1 MNEQEVEKK
10 EGQEEPEVVID
21 LRGKHPDRQ
30 FPTWLDLLS
39 TVGVF
44 ALSVVVGSFFVA
56 SMMQTRGVAQLTP
69 DMTFIYYLIQMLPT
83 IVFVMWLRRRAGR
96 ENAVRWGVRGVNF
109 PVLLWGFLVMT
120 ASSVVL
126 EPLLTLFPTEG
137 YENVTENIGLGG
149 WAILS
154 TVVAAPILEELL
166 FRGLIFES
174 CRERFGNAW
183 AVLTSALL
191 FGLIHIVPVQ
201 MVNAFVVGIILG
213 YIYLKTGSLLS
224 VIILHAINNAIA
236 YVSMCYFGDSANVT
250 VESMFASKTAYWI
263 VYSAA
268 AALFVF
274 ALIHLWRMLRSDRS
288 RA

>member
-1 MNEQEVEKK
+1 
-10 EGQEEPEVVID
+10 
-21 LRGKHPDRQ
+21 
-30 FPTWLDLLS
+30 
-39 TVGVF
+39 
-44 ALSVVVGSFFVA
+44 
-56 SMMQTRGVAQLTP
+56 
-69 DMTFIYYLIQMLPT
+69 
-83 IVFVMWLRRRAGR
+83 
-96 ENAVRWGVRGVNF
+96 
-109 PVLLWGFLVMT
+109 
-120 ASSVVL
+120 
-126 EPLLTLFPTEG
+126 
-137 YENVTENIGLGG
+137 
-149 WAILS
+149 
-154 TVVAAPILEELL
+154 
-166 FRGLIFES
+166 
-174 CRERFGNAW
+174 
-183 AVLTSALL
+183 
-191 FGLIHIVPVQ
+191 